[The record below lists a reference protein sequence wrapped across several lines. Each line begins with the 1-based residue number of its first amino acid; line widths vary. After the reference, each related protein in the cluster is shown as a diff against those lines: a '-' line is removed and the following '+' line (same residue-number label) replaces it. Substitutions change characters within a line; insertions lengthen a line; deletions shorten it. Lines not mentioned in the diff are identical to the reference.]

1 VNLIV
6 SLINL
11 FSNLLTLLIIVY
23 VVLAYFM
30 SPSHPVRKI
39 VDRLVEPL
47 LSPIRRVLPQTGM
60 VDFSPMV
67 LLLLVWILT
76 RLINY
81 LLT

>member
-1 VNLIV
+1 MNLIV

-30 SPSHPVRKI
+30 SPYHPVRKI

>member
-1 VNLIV
+1 MNLVV

-30 SPSHPVRKI
+30 SPYHPVRKI

-67 LLLLVWILT
+67 LLLLVWIVT

>member
-1 VNLIV
+1 MNLIV

-30 SPSHPVRKI
+30 SPYHPVRKI

-67 LLLLVWILT
+67 LLLLVWIVT

-81 LLT
+81 FLT